1 MSNEFKGTKGAWR
14 VVVGDDNSPDIV
26 ADGGVD
32 IASTPTYN
40 GDKDEQWHNAYLIA
54 AAPELL
60 SALQACLGWVNNGI
74 SRDAHNQ
81 AITAINKALGK

>member
-1 MSNEFKGTKGAWR
+1 M
-14 VVVGDDNSPDIV
+14 VGDDNSPDIV

-32 IASTPTYN
+32 IAGTPTYN
-40 GDKDEQWHNAYLIA
+40 WDKDEQWHNAYLIAA

-60 SALQACLGWVNNGI
+60 SALQACLGWVNNDI
-74 SRDAHNQ
+74 ARDAHNQ